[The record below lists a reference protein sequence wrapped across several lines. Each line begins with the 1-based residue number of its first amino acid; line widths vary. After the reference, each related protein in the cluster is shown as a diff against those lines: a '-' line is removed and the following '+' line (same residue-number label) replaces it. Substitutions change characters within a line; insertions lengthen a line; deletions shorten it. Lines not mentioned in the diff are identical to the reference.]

1 MLFLVAKEACLFVN
15 IAQKCHL
22 LVRCS
27 CFSFGL
33 MVASC
38 FCIAILCHCQFF
50 FGQFFMLWESTCI
63 LLSLVFFFLFVSSD
77 RSSYGGPRASL
88 RRQLDHKD
96 VYGYQCFY
104 KKPPTGSITLQ
115 QFEAYAIERLKGQT
129 TMIVIYWQLHFSQST
144 KSIYFFLFICDIHYK
159 ELMCG
164 LSYASLWTY
173 LHCISNKVIKLHFPE
188 CLTFLVVMWWCWWV
202 ITVKKWNIL
211 QVNRQ
216 IETVQWNF
224 IGMGLCRLKYLC
236 IFMFV
241 HRFLFC
247 LCSPEI
253 YWAK

>member
-1 MLFLVAKEACLFVN
+1 MLLQKTAYRLHHITTVWSIRYWKAKRSDNNDCNLLAVALQSK
-15 IAQKCHL
+15 
-22 LVRCS
+22 
-27 CFSFGL
+27 
-33 MVASC
+33 
-38 FCIAILCHCQFF
+38 
-50 FGQFFMLWESTCI
+50 
-63 LLSLVFFFLFVSSD
+63 
-77 RSSYGGPRASL
+77 
-88 RRQLDHKD
+88 
-96 VYGYQCFY
+96 Y
-104 KKPPTGSITLQ
+104 KVDI
-115 QFEAYAIERLKGQT
+115 
-129 TMIVIYWQLHFSQST
+129 
-144 KSIYFFLFICDIHYK
+144 FFLFICDIHYK

-211 QVNRQ
+211 HVNRQ

-224 IGMGLCRLKYLC
+224 IGMGLRRLKCLC
-236 IFMFV
+236 ILMFV